1 METTFNKTIAE
12 AKGKTQEAY
21 DDYRKLVKWDVDQYL
36 DSGNELKVDLKPLV
50 DFYKQLNEELLR
62 QINGGEIPLTE
73 QNVNQFEKDIT
84 ALIKVSKSLQEVL
97 EKSPFYPVIKTL
109 VNEFAEQI
117 NLLEETVEDFKDK
130 LEFSQDQEI
139 KDLLS

>member
-1 METTFNKTIAE
+1 MGATVNKAIAE

-21 DDYRKLVKWDVDQYL
+21 NDYRKLMESDIDQYL

-50 DFYKQLNEELLR
+50 DFYKQLNNDLLR
-62 QINGGEIPLTE
+62 QINAGEITLTA
-73 QNVNQFEKDIT
+73 QNVNQFEIEIN
-84 ALIKVSKSLQEVL
+84 ALIQVSKDLQEVL
-97 EKSPFYPVIKTL
+97 ENSPFYPIIKTL
-109 VNEFAEQI
+109 IWEFAEQI
-117 NLLEETVEDFKDK
+117 HLLEETVEDFKDK